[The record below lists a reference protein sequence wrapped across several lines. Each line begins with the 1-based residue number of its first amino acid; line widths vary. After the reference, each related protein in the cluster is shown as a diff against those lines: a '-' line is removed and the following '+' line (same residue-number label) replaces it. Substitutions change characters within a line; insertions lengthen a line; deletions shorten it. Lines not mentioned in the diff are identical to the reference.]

1 MGISVTG
8 GVCVHATPQDNSSPP
23 ALYIVGGKANS
34 TQGGYQGFQ
43 RYVFGDG
50 KWESIDLTAPVTQNR
65 LYHNAIYLNA
75 SSSILMYAGTQDG
88 SRQYTSHTFTIST
101 APPYQV
107 LSFDSIAPPAISP
120 LLLPWTDSQA
130 AMIGGTD
137 TNTKVMIFSP
147 SSHWE
152 DSNSSLEYPLKDDSA
167 VKAVVITGDDGSKN
181 LYTFDMTVSPNQV
194 NRTILIDEHGSP
206 IKNAKAISARGLSE
220 ASLETQDA
228 VRSKTKRAHLTVAEW
243 PTYNAT
249 LAPRTTRTEYA
260 IAHDSN
266 GLVVFSG
273 GNANDVLCM
282 FKARENCWANATAL
296 LGKAQAQIAIDATP
310 SSVSTPSS
318 ASAPSSTQTPLQST
332 AESVGDSS
340 PTSFNYKLL
349 GLVLGSIV
357 GFALLVLGVI
367 LFIRR
372 RTVRRAFAEA
382 GHQRRA
388 SGVPDEKDPMDFAD
402 RGISFDTATRYQRHA
417 RNNSQASISSMAILM
432 GKVSS
437 NQSRPVLGRRNG
449 SNASDSSSNF
459 NKKYKNAISKPIPQ
473 VRPTPP
479 ESFIRAERPA
489 VVGASD
495 PIPVPRGRASVA
507 NKPGSIRR
515 SSGWNRYWSG
525 GSALNILGFG
535 NKRTTYASQSD
546 RESVYSQGG
555 LPSRVTQTSAMVPP
569 LSLGH
574 PPQGRMSQVPSGSPT
589 IAHLAKGFPL
599 EQGMAGQIER
609 SHSVS
614 SVSSY
619 GDLRDAFSSG
629 VPASVNEEQQT
640 WTPVGGQGWGT
651 NRAPSSIYTESNYAP
666 TPSRTTMV
674 EGTNRNPG
682 SGFPSAPPYKTPAQ
696 RPSDMSWLNLGNG
709 D

>member
-8 GVCVHATPQDNSSPP
+8 GVCVHATPQNDSSPP
-23 ALYIVGGKANS
+23 ALYIVGGNANS
-34 TQGGYQGFQ
+34 TQGSYQGFQ

-50 KWESIDLTAPVTQNR
+50 KWESITLSAPPVTQNR

-101 APPYQV
+101 VPPYQV
-107 LSFDSIAPPAISP
+107 LSFESVAPPAISP
-120 LLLPWTDSQA
+120 LLLTWTDSQA

-137 TNTKVMIFSP
+137 TNTKVMVFSP

-152 DSNSSLEYPLKDDSA
+152 DSNSSLEYPLKNDSA

-194 NRTILIDEHGSP
+194 NRTILIDENGNP
-206 IKNAKAISARGLSE
+206 IKNAKAISARDLSE
-220 ASLETQDA
+220 VSLETRDV

-249 LAPRTTRTEYA
+249 LAPRTTRTEYS

-273 GNANDVLCM
+273 GNADDVLCM

-296 LGKAQAQIAIDATP
+296 LTGAQAQTAIDAIP
-310 SSVSTPSS
+310 SSVST
-318 ASAPSSTQTPLQST
+318 ASSTQTPSQST
-332 AESVGDSS
+332 AESVAGSS
-340 PTSFNYKLL
+340 STFKYKVL
-349 GLVLGSIV
+349 GLVMGSVV
-357 GFALLVLGVI
+357 GFALLVLIVA
-367 LFIRR
+367 LCIRR
-372 RTVRRAFAEA
+372 RTKLRAFAEA

-417 RNNSQASISSMAILM
+417 RDNSQASFSSMAILM
-432 GKVSS
+432 GKVGS
-437 NQSRPVLGRRNG
+437 NQSHPVIGRRNG

-473 VRPTPP
+473 VRHIPP
-479 ESFIRAERPA
+479 ESFMRAERPA
-489 VVGASD
+489 VVGASG
-495 PIPVPRGRASVA
+495 PIPTPRARGSGT
-507 NKPGSIRR
+507 NKPGSARR

-535 NKRTTYASQSD
+535 NKRTTYGSQSD
-546 RESVYSQGG
+546 RESVYSEGG
-555 LPSRVTQTSAMVPP
+555 LPSRVTQISAMVPP
-569 LSLGH
+569 LNLGP

-589 IAHLAKGFPL
+589 IAHQAKGFPL

-619 GDLRDAFSSG
+619 GDLRDGFSSG
-629 VPASVNEEQQT
+629 VPASVDEEKT
-640 WTPVGGQGWGT
+640 WTPVGGHGWGT
-651 NRAPSSIYTESNYAP
+651 NRAPSSIYTDSNYAP
-666 TPSRTTMV
+666 TPPRTTMV
-674 EGTNRNPG
+674 EDTNRNPG
-682 SGFPSAPPYKTPAQ
+682 PGFPSAPPYKTPAQ